1 MTTCTTNGSRNR
13 RRRGRKI
20 GETIWDDTNAI
31 GANTQCTNKPRDWP
45 STPKSIALM
54 TWCTHR
60 VAVCIP
66 WSPGRKLPINRPM
79 MMPTDTGSD
88 LRLLAP
94 STSLLFVPFVRDHAL
109 ENPCDEFREISFG
122 VHDCSSTRRELG
134 SKSGKETGS
143 KGEIIGNRGCPS
155 EPSIRSRIPIRG

>member
-1 MTTCTTNGSRNR
+1 MTTCTTKLERVEER

-66 WSPGRKLPINRPM
+66 WSLGRKLPINRPM

-94 STSLLFVPFVRDHAL
+94 STSLLFVPRSRPRVGKSVRRVSRDIVRACTIVRRL
-109 ENPCDEFREISFG
+109 EESLDQNRER
-122 VHDCSSTRRELG
+122 RREA
-134 SKSGKETGS
+134 KE
-143 KGEIIGNRGCPS
+143 K
-155 EPSIRSRIPIRG
+155 